1 MGTKVRNLASHLEA
15 LPDPRSQRGQ
25 RHVLQDIVL
34 IAVLA
39 VLCGA
44 DSWEDIH
51 RFAKSQDTWLKTFL
65 SLPHGVPSADTIS
78 RVFMLLDPKAFAECF
93 LAWVRDVRKK
103 VPGDVVALDG
113 KTLRA
118 SFAAGKSALHMVS
131 AWSEANGMVLG
142 QVAVDQKSNEI
153 TAIPALLKVLDLK
166 GCIVTI
172 DAMGCQKDI
181 AKAIVARKAQYV
193 LAVKGNQE
201 RLHKAIQAC
210 FERLDSDP
218 AGTAHGSAESVDMR
232 RGRNERR
239 QVTTLDAVTYLPEDI
254 LLEWP
259 KLETI
264 VRVRAVTT
272 RGGKT
277 ATEERFYI
285 TPLSWREPDAIG
297 LAVRSHWGIEN
308 KLHWLLDVTFR
319 EDTNRTRKGNGPE
332 CSAVLR
338 HIVLNLLRQDPKP
351 MGSIKFRRLQA
362 AMSQEYRM
370 AALLGFP
377 QCQEGSLN
385 Q

>member
-1 MGTKVRNLASHLEA
+1 MVTKARTLADHLES
-15 LPDPRSQRGQ
+15 LPDPRSTRGQ
-25 RHVLQDIVL
+25 RHLLLDIIL

-51 RFAKSQDTWLKTFL
+51 RFAKSQDAWLRTFL
-65 SLPHGVPSADTIS
+65 TLPNGVPSADTIN
-78 RVFMLLDPKAFAECF
+78 RVFILLDPKAFTECF
-93 LAWVRDVRKK
+93 LSWVRDVRKK

-118 SFAAGKSALHMVS
+118 SLAAGKSALHMVS
-131 AWSEANGMVLG
+131 AWSSANHMVLG
-142 QVAVDQKSNEI
+142 QCAVNEKSNEI

-172 DAMGCQKDI
+172 DAMGCQKGI
-181 AKAIVARKAQYV
+181 AKGIVAKKADYL

-201 RLHKAIQAC
+201 RLHKAIKAC
-210 FERLDSDP
+210 FESLD
-218 AGTAHGSAESVDMR
+218 ANLVGTAHGSAESLESR

-239 QVTTLDAVTYLPEDI
+239 RVTTLDAVEQLPESI

-264 VRVRAVTT
+264 VRIQSESLRN
-272 RGGKT
+272 GKP
-277 ATEERFYI
+277 ALEERFYI
-285 TPLSWREPDAIG
+285 TTLSMTQAEAIG
-297 LAVRSHWGIEN
+297 SAARHHWGIEN
-308 KLHWLLDVTFR
+308 KLHWVLDVAFR
-319 EDTNRTRKGNGPE
+319 EDANRTRKGSGPE

-338 HIVLNLLRQDPKP
+338 HIVLNLLRQDPNP
-351 MGSIKFRRLQA
+351 MGSIKFRRMQA
-362 AMSQEYRM
+362 AMSPDYRM

-377 QCQEGSLN
+377 HNGETTSI
-385 Q
+385 